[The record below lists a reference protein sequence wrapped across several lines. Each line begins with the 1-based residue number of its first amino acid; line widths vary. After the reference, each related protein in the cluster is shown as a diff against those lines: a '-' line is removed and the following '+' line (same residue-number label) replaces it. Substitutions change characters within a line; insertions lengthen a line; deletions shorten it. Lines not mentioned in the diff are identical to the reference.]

1 MSTFRFEAADA
12 SGRIQSGVLDADSAR
27 LARASLR
34 ERGLTPL
41 AVTALGGEAAL
52 AGAAANDATRA
63 GGAGQPGR
71 PGRRARLRT
80 HERALLMR
88 QLASLVEAGLPLA
101 QALAAAQDQAER
113 PAVRDLLAALRADV
127 LAGHSFAAALAHHP
141 RDIPELDRALVA
153 AGEQSGEL
161 SAVLA
166 RLADQIERRAALA
179 QKVQLAF
186 AYPAIVT
193 VVALLVIVALL
204 TYVVPQVVGVFAQT
218 RQKLPLLTQGMIAL
232 SDFAR
237 AWGWLVLLVGAGLAL
252 AVRALLQRPHWRLR
266 WHTTL
271 LRLPLAG
278 PLALRADLARF
289 ADTLAILAAS
299 GVPILRALMAARD
312 TMTNTVLRAV
322 VDTAIVRV
330 REGAPLSRALGMR
343 ARGAAGAGAER
354 GYFPPVML
362 NLIASGE
369 ATGRLPELLQRAAAA
384 QANELERRTLIL
396 TSLLEPALVL
406 FMGAV
411 VLLIVLA
418 ILLPIVEVNQLVR

>member
-1 MSTFRFEAADA
+1 VSTYRFEASDA
-12 SGRIQSGVLDADSAR
+12 AGRIQSGVLDADSAR

-41 AVTALGGEAAL
+41 AVTALGGEAEFSAAVGVVSSANSA
-52 AGAAANDATRA
+52 AGRS
-63 GGAGQPGR
+63 PR
-71 PGRRARLRT
+71 VRRARLRT

-101 QALAAAQDQAER
+101 QALTAAQDQAER

-161 SAVLA
+161 PAVLG

-237 AWGWLVLLVGAGLAL
+237 AWGWLVLIAAGGIGLGL
-252 AVRALLQRPHWRLR
+252 RALLARPHWRLR

-289 ADTLAILAAS
+289 ADTLAILSAS
-299 GVPILRALMAARD
+299 GVPILRALTAARD
-312 TMTNTVLRAV
+312 TMTNSVLRAV
-322 VDTAIVRV
+322 VDQAVVRV
-330 REGAPLSRALGMR
+330 REGAPLSRALGMG
-343 ARGAAGAGAER
+343 ARGTDTQR
-354 GYFPPVML
+354 VYFPPVML

-369 ATGRLPELLQRAAAA
+369 ATGRLSELLQRAAAA

>member
-1 MSTFRFEAADA
+1 MSAYRFEAADA
-12 SGRIQSGVLDADSAR
+12 VGRIQSGVLDADSAR

-41 AVTALGGEAAL
+41 AVEALGGEAAGTF
-52 AGAAANDATRA
+52 GAASTQGERNV
-63 GGAGQPGR
+63 R
-71 PGRRARLRT
+71 PFRRAKLRT

-113 PAVRDLLAALRADV
+113 PGVRDLLAAMRADL
-127 LAGHSFAAALAHHP
+127 LAGHSFAAALARHP

-153 AGEQSGEL
+153 AGEQSGDL
-161 SAVLA
+161 GAVLG
-166 RLADQIERRAALA
+166 RLADQIERRNALT

-218 RQKLPLLTQGMIAL
+218 RQTLPLLTRGLIAL
-232 SDFAR
+232 SDFVR
-237 AWGWLVLLVGAGLAL
+237 DWGWLVVLLVGAAGFAVRLAL
-252 AVRALLQRPHWRLR
+252 TRAHWRMR
-266 WHTTL
+266 WHALL

-278 PLALRADLARF
+278 PLVLRADLARF
-289 ADTLAILAAS
+289 ADTLAILSAA
-299 GVPILRALMAARD
+299 GVPILRALKAARD
-312 TMTNTVLRAV
+312 TMNNQVLRGAV
-322 VDTAIVRV
+322 DDAIVRV
-330 REGAPLSRALGMR
+330 REGASLSRALGLG
-343 ARGAAGAGAER
+343 ARQAGH
-354 GYFPPVML
+354 FPPVML

-369 ATGRLPELLQRAAAA
+369 ATGRLPDLLQRAADA
-384 QANELERRTLIL
+384 QANELERRTLL
-396 TSLLEPALVL
+396 MTSLLEPLLVL
-406 FMGAV
+406 AMGGI

-418 ILLPIVEVNQLVR
+418 ILMPIVEVNQLIR

>member
-41 AVTALGGEAAL
+41 AVVALGGEVLLPSESAAP
-52 AGAAANDATRA
+52 GA
-63 GGAGQPGR
+63 PR
-71 PGRRARLRT
+71 PRLRRARLRT
-80 HERALLMR
+80 VERALLMR

-101 QALAAAQDQAER
+101 QALTAAQDQAER

-127 LAGHSFAAALAHHP
+127 LAGHSFAAAMERHP
-141 RDIPELDRALVA
+141 RDLPDLDRALVA

-161 SAVLA
+161 AAVLA

-218 RQKLPLLTQGMIAL
+218 RQKLPLLTRGLIGL

-237 AWGWLVLLVGAGLAL
+237 DWGWLLLVLLAAAGAGA
-252 AVRALLQRPHWRLR
+252 RALLARPAWRLR
-266 WHTTL
+266 WHGLL
-271 LRLPLAG
+271 LRLPLVG
-278 PLALRADLARF
+278 GLVLRADLARF
-289 ADTLAILAAS
+289 ADTLAILSSS
-299 GVPILRALMAARD
+299 GVPILRALTAARD
-312 TMTNTVLRAV
+312 TMTNQVLRGV
-322 VDTAIVRV
+322 VDQAIVRV
-330 REGAPLSRALGMR
+330 REGAPLSRALGLG
-343 ARGAAGAGAER
+343 ARPAAGAGGA
-354 GYFPPVML
+354 GGAPGAGWFPPVML

-369 ATGRLPELLQRAAAA
+369 RTGRLPELLQRAAST
-384 QANELERRTLIL
+384 QANEFERRTLL
-396 TSLLEPALVL
+396 FTSLLEPLLVL
-406 FMGAV
+406 AMGAV